1 MSVTVMVSPLRIPET
16 LALIGLFSPRFLVH
30 AGLVLSVSAARA
42 LPTMSN
48 FITCPP
54 SVFSANTPVEVE
66 TGQLWVSAERFL
78 WPLCGRP
85 VSTDFLS
92 AVLSVCDSVLALL
105 DALAP
110 PAQLP
115 STRMPCQ
122 D

>member
-1 MSVTVMVSPLRIPET
+1 MVSPLRIPET
-16 LALIGLFSPRFLVH
+16 LALIGLLSPRFFVH
-30 AGLVLSVSAARA
+30 AGLVLSISAARA

-54 SVFSANTPVEVE
+54 SVFSAKTPVELE

-85 VSTDFLS
+85 VSTDL
-92 AVLSVCDSVLALL
+92 VLSLPLCDSVLVLL
-105 DALAP
+105 DALAPPP